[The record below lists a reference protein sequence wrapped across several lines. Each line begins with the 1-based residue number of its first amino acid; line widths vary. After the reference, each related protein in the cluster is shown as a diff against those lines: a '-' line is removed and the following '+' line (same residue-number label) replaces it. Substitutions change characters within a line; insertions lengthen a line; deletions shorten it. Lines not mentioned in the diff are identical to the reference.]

1 MKLVLIGIQGSGK
14 STQGN
19 LLSKHLKIPYLS
31 TGHIFRSIAK
41 EKTKLGKQVKVLMS
55 SGLLIPDDLTIKI
68 VNSYLSRPEYKN
80 GYILDG
86 FPRTLT
92 QAKKFINNVDKVVY
106 IEIPDKEALWR
117 IAYRDDNRNDNTVK
131 AVIKRIELFH
141 KHTEPV
147 IAYYTDQKK
156 IVSVDGTKSI
166 EDVSKEIFKSLGK
179 QLVRNHLATWEQ
191 KRKSII
197 AIVGM
202 SGSGKTEAAEYYK
215 KKGLPIISFSNVIN
229 SHIDEHKLKHTEE
242 IHHQLR
248 KDFRKKFGMEAMGV
262 LRKTEIEKTLEKHNT
277 VVIEGLYSW
286 EEFLYLKKHFSEV
299 KIYLLALFTNKSLR
313 YKRVSKRS
321 YRTELAVGEERDIH
335 ELTDLNKGPTIAF
348 ADFIIKNN
356 SSKEGLYN
364 MLDDVYRRIYFA

>member
-31 TGHIFRSIAK
+31 TGHIFRRIAK

-55 SGLLIPDDLTIKI
+55 SGLLIPDTLTIEI
-68 VNSYLSRPEYKN
+68 VNEYLSRPEYKN

-92 QAKKFINNVDKVVY
+92 QAKKFVNNVDKVVY

-117 IAYRDDNRNDNTVK
+117 IAYRDDARNDNTVK
-131 AVIKRIELFH
+131 AVLKRIELFH

-147 IAYYTDQKK
+147 IAYYAAEKK
-156 IVSVDGTKSI
+156 IVSVDGTKGI
-166 EDVSKEIFKSLGK
+166 EEVSKEIFKSLGK

-191 KRKSII
+191 KRKSVI

-202 SGSGKTEAAEYYK
+202 SGSGKTEAANHLK
-215 KKGLPIISFSNVIN
+215 KIGLPVISFSNVIN
-229 SHIDEHKLKHTEE
+229 SYIEENKLKHTEE
-242 IHHQLR
+242 IHHKLR
-248 KDFRKKFGMEAMGV
+248 KDFRKKHGMEAMAV
-262 LRKTEIEKTLEKHNT
+262 LSKEQIEQALEKYNT
-277 VVIEGLYSW
+277 VIIEGLYSW
-286 EEFLYLKKHFSEV
+286 EEFMYLRKHFPEV
-299 KIYLLALFTNKSLR
+299 KVYLLALFTNKSLR
-313 YKRVSKRS
+313 YERVSKRT
-321 YRTELAVGEERDIH
+321 YRPMLAVGEERDIH
-335 ELTDLNKGPTIAF
+335 ELTDLNKGQTIAF

-356 SSKEGLYN
+356 DSKEGLYN
-364 MLDDVYRRIYFA
+364 MLDDVYRRIYFS